1 MYSSPVI
8 GRVAGGVP
16 AVPGVSAGRSCWS
29 VTEEPFFVGGVGCWR
44 SRTCRT
50 GRSGRGAAGV
60 RGEGRGG
67 GRGGEPA
74 ELRAVGRGRPGGAG
88 RRGGPPPGAAAREE
102 ERGGPP
108 RPPGRGPAAG

>member
-60 RGEGRGG
+60 RVQGREG
-67 GRGGEPA
+67 GRGVEPA
-74 ELRAVGRGRPGGAG
+74 ELGAVERAGPVDAG
-88 RRGGPPPGAAAREE
+88 RRPRQLPEAAAAEE
-102 ERGGPP
+102 
-108 RPPGRGPAAG
+108 